1 MCVCLCARM
10 CACVCVCA
18 CMYGFVCM
26 CVLVLVF
33 VCVCVSVW
41 VCVRMCVC
49 VCVCVVVYNGVC
61 VCEYANICPSICLSV
76 CLSVDSYECITQ
88 TKINVYTLTQVRSQ
102 EENVKS
108 DAKYRIG
115 FLKNPKRFNVGIT
128 RAIALLVIIGNPHLL
143 VHVSGV
149 LWGLS
154 PPTPSTGAR

>member
-1 MCVCLCARM
+1 MA
-10 CACVCVCA
+10 
-18 CMYGFVCM
+18 
-26 CVLVLVF
+26 
-33 VCVCVSVW
+33 VCVSVCLSITSYICISISMS
-41 VCVRMCVC
+41 VSRLSICL
-49 VCVCVVVYNGVC
+49 
-61 VCEYANICPSICLSV
+61 YANICLSICLSV
-76 CLSVDSYECITQ
+76 CLSVDSYACITQ

>member
-1 MCVCLCARM
+1 MCVG
-10 CACVCVCA
+10 V
-18 CMYGFVCM
+18 YIG
-26 CVLVLVF
+26 
-33 VCVCVSVW
+33 VSV
-41 VCVRMCVC
+41 
-49 VCVCVVVYNGVC
+49 GVELYVSGCGC
-61 VCEYANICPSICLSV
+61 VCECLSVYNFVYMYFYLYVCLSFFCLSICLYANICPSICLSV
-76 CLSVDSYECITQ
+76 YLSVDSYACITQ

-154 PPTPSTGAR
+154 PPTPSTGAH